1 MQIDVIGI
9 PRDRQAQAA
18 GPIRFLGKIT
28 LEALGT
34 VSGMAALFVMTL
46 TAALSIRPPRHRH
59 LWLRTRRVIARS
71 SLRLM
76 PWVTLLAAGL
86 GLTVVGQLMG
96 FFTDYSAIE
105 QALGPILVSC
115 VIHELGPAAMATL
128 VLSVAG
134 TATVI
139 ELGTAHATGALH
151 SHNMGERELIHQ
163 NVLPRVL
170 GLSLSIFCL
179 SIYFITLTLGFAYGI
194 VLLQHS
200 QLAPGLFVQEIVTAL
215 TWGSFWVLLL
225 KPLAFGCSIGLIACY
240 EGLVR
245 PVQLEHLSAATIRS
259 ATGSILL
266 CAVID
271 VLFIPYVFN

>member
-1 MQIDVIGI
+1 
-9 PRDRQAQAA
+9 
-18 GPIRFLGKIT
+18 
-28 LEALGT
+28 
-34 VSGMAALFVMTL
+34 
-46 TAALSIRPPRHRH
+46 
-59 LWLRTRRVIARS
+59 
-71 SLRLM
+71 M

-86 GLTVVGQLMG
+86 GLAVVGQMLG
-96 FFTDYSAIE
+96 FFTEYSAIE
-105 QALGPILVSC
+105 QVVGPILVSC

-151 SHNMGERELIHQ
+151 ARNLAERELIHQ

-194 VLLQHS
+194 VLLQHIPLPPS
-200 QLAPGLFVQEIVTAL
+200 LFIQEIVSAL
-215 TWGSFWVLLL
+215 TWGSFLILLL

-245 PVQLEHLSAATIRS
+245 RVQLKHLSAATIRS

-266 CAVID
+266 CAIID
-271 VLFIPYVFN
+271 ALFIPYVFN